1 MTNEPT
7 HISVGPEG
15 SPNAPIA
22 FVGEAWGDV
31 EKANRKHW
39 VGSAGQL
46 ARRLAAGAGLLF
58 QDFYL
63 LNLFHDQPP
72 RTAKKNNDLSPW
84 LDLSGKVPKETP
96 FYRENLELLK
106 QRLSAWNGNVIVA
119 AGQAAF
125 YALTGI
131 PNLITKRRG
140 GIYESTL
147 LPGRKVI
154 PIIHPSACLHGGFGS
169 NEFGGKWEYQHFITF
184 DLHRIKIESKFPE
197 IRLPKR
203 NLKTNPDFT
212 EAMVWLIES
221 RENKLVKQIGFDIEC
236 VNLELYCFSVAWSA
250 TESMCITLKDFSP
263 DKETQIIQMLALL
276 LEDEQTKKLGQNIL
290 FDSHFMFR
298 KYGITT
304 RSVEDTML
312 AAGVLFPDFPKGLDF
327 LVSIYGNGEPYYKDE
342 GKNQFQEVRNPEAFR
357 RYSAMD
363 SAVLFDIFPKQ
374 LEELKTT
381 ENLGT
386 YKRTVAMLEPLLFMQ
401 EHGIRADVAGIQQ
414 GKELI
419 KRKIEWTKSELDKMA
434 AELGVVGMNWSSND
448 QLKDYFYISKGE
460 KPYLIRRKHG
470 SEPKRRKL
478 REVKGKQVDATNWA
492 MDFEAKERLARKG
505 HKEAELLLEIASLE
519 KLQGTYM
526 EVSLKEG
533 NRFTCSFNPVR
544 KASSGDFDSG
554 TVSGRLSSGKNI
566 FGEGMNMQTLPRE
579 DYEFEISDES
589 INKL

>member
-1 MTNEPT
+1 MNEPT
-7 HISVGPEG
+7 YISVGPEG
-15 SPNAPIA
+15 SPNSPIA
-22 FVGEAWGDV
+22 FVGEAWGDQ
-31 EKANRKHW
+31 EKASRKHW
-39 VGSAGQL
+39 VGAAGQL

-72 RTAKKNNDLSPW
+72 KTAKKNNDLSPW

-147 LPGRKVI
+147 LPGKKVI
-154 PIIHPSACLHGGFGS
+154 PIIHPSACLQGGFGS

-184 DLHRIKIESKFPE
+184 DLHRVKAESKFPE

-203 NLKTNPDFT
+203 NLYTSPSFQDCLD
-212 EAMVWLIES
+212 WI
-221 RENKLVKQIGFDIEC
+221 LVANTVDHVGFDIEC
-236 VNLELYCFSVAWSA
+236 VNLELYCFSLALNSK
-250 TESMCITLKDFSP
+250 ESMCITLKDFSP
-263 DKETQIIQMLALL
+263 DKECKIIQELAILL
-276 LEDEQTKKLGQNIL
+276 QKDYVTKLGQNIL

-298 KYGITT
+298 KYGISTKN
-304 RSVEDTML
+304 VEDTML
-312 AAGVLFPDFPKGLDF
+312 AAGVIFPDFPKGLDF
-327 LVSIYGNGEPYYKDE
+327 LVSIYCNGERYYKDE
-342 GKNQFQEVRNPEAFR
+342 GKNQAEVRDPEAFR

-374 LEELKTT
+374 LEELKSTG
-381 ENLGT
+381 NLGT
-386 YKRTVAMLEPLLFMQ
+386 YQRTVAMLEPLLFMQ
-401 EHGIRADVAGIQQ
+401 EHGIRADDTGMQQ

-419 KRKIEWTKSELDKMA
+419 KRKIECLKSDLDKMA
-434 AELGVVGMNWSSND
+434 AEFGVVGMNWSSND

-470 SEPKRRKL
+470 KEPARRKL

-533 NRFTCSFNPVR
+533 DRFTCSFNPVR

-566 FGEGMNMQTLPRE
+566 FNEGMNMQTPPRN
-579 DYEFEISDES
+579 DYEFDLEE
-589 INKL
+589 NK